1 MESAVTQARLRRHQ
15 GFTLIELLVVI
26 AIIAVLIA
34 LLLPAVQQAREA
46 ARRTQCKNNMKQLGL
61 SMHNYESTFNQFP
74 MAAVWNV
81 DASGSNLT
89 YGQSWGMALLPYMDQ
104 APLFNGFDNSQPIW
118 SGAKNLSLIATSLPA
133 FVCPSTT
140 SLPPQTTTWGA
151 STQALGGSLNC
162 GITPSTDI
170 TATWG
175 RADYIVNTDIRSPLS
190 STVLSMQPGGP
201 GTIGRHAF
209 FYMGDKNANAVLGA
223 PASLTAAQG
232 AYDGSPTITKVTDG
246 LSSTIMVGEL
256 AARNQLWEKGRS
268 ITPAIDTSAAFAK
281 LYYQQLNYGGGGWAD
296 PNNDQW
302 VDGGQRDGN
311 NDVRD
316 SNGDQ
321 NSCVINCTNL
331 SARAFYSF
339 HQGIS
344 QFTMGDGSVRSISEN
359 ISDFVLASLLT
370 RAGSDIVGEF

>member
-1 MESAVTQARLRRHQ
+1 MALSISGSSSRRRR

-46 ARRTQCKNNMKQLGL
+46 ARRTQCKNNMKQLAL
-61 SMHNYESTFNQFP
+61 SMHNYESTFGQFP

-81 DASGSNLT
+81 DGSGTNLT

-104 APLFNGFDNSQPIW
+104 ASLFNAFDNTQPIW
-118 SGAKNLSLIATSLPA
+118 SGANNLKLIATPLPA
-133 FVCPSTT
+133 FVCPSTP
-140 SLPPQTTTWGA
+140 SIPVPTTTWSA
-151 STQALGGSLNC
+151 ATQAQGGSLNC
-162 GITPSTDI
+162 GITPANPI

-190 STVLSMQPGGP
+190 SNVLAMNNGVGTV
-201 GTIGRHAF
+201 GRHAF
-209 FYMGDKNANAVLGA
+209 FYMGDANANAVVGA
-223 PASLTAAQG
+223 PPALIAG
-232 AYDGSPTITKVTDG
+232 KLFDGSPTIAKVSDG
-246 LSSTIMVGEL
+246 LSNTIMVGEL
-256 AARNQLWEKGRS
+256 AARNQLWEKGQN
-268 ITPAIDTSAAFAK
+268 ITPATDPSAAFAK

-302 VDGGQRDGN
+302 VDGGNRDGN

-316 SNGDQ
+316 SNGDV

-339 HQGIS
+339 HMGIS
-344 QFTMGDGSVRSISEN
+344 QFCMGDGSVRSISEN
-359 ISDFVLASLLT
+359 ISDYVLASLLT
-370 RAGSDIVGEF
+370 RAGGDIVGDF

>member
-1 MESAVTQARLRRHQ
+1 MELSIISSGSRRRR

-61 SMHNYESTFNQFP
+61 SMHNYESTFGQFP

-81 DASGSNLT
+81 DASGTNLT

-104 APLFNGFDNSQPIW
+104 APLFTGFDNSQPIW
-118 SGAKNLSLIATSLPA
+118 SGANNLARIATSLPA

-140 SLPPQTTTWGA
+140 NLPPQTCTWSA
-151 STQALGGSLNC
+151 ATQALGGSLNC
-162 GITPSTDI
+162 GVTPANPI

-190 STVLSMQPGGP
+190 SNVLSMQAGGV
-201 GTIGRHAF
+201 GTSGRHAF
-209 FYMGDKNANAVLGA
+209 FYSGDKNANAVLGA

-232 AYDGSPTITKVTDG
+232 AYDGSPTITKVLDG
-246 LSSTIMVGEL
+246 LSNTIMIGEL

-281 LYYQQLNYGGGGWAD
+281 LYNQQLNYGGGGWAD

-302 VDGGQRDGN
+302 VDGGNRDGN

-339 HQGIS
+339 HMGIS

-359 ISDFVLASLLT
+359 ISDYVLASLLT
-370 RAGSDIVGEF
+370 RAGGDIVGEF